1 MFTKLADT
9 SKAAIFSVLVLCMA
23 LVAAYLIAPASAFGE
38 ASRAAEPDF
47 AAIDRYVEKEMQTQ
61 RIPGLALGIVKGDRI
76 VHLEGFGKAE
86 PSGRLVTPQTP
97 FVLGSTTKSFTA
109 LAIMQLVEAGKVELD
124 APVQRYLPW
133 FRVADPEASARITV
147 RHLLNQTSG
156 FSTATGRSNA
166 ANSDTSE
173 DALEETVRGLRTAQL
188 AHPVGTTFEYSNP
201 NYWTL
206 GLIVQTVSGQSYES
220 YVRQHIF
227 APLDM
232 RHTFASKAQAQPQ
245 GLAMGHRYW
254 FGVPVAADLPDNRAQ
269 RPAGFLISN
278 AEDLSHYLSAQ
289 LDDGRY
295 GGAQVLSPAGIA
307 TLHQPAA
314 READSDT
321 FYAMG
326 WHVGPTNGVP
336 NGVPTVW
343 HDGSTPTY
351 HSNLVLV
358 PHRQWG
364 VVLLANA
371 EGFPQDTR
379 ISGIATGVTNM
390 LVGQEPLATKSDP
403 FILGVYIVV
412 LVLVTI
418 QIIGM
423 IRSVGVLR
431 RWRTQPERRPR
442 NWRGVLRHVVL
453 PLVLNLALAL
463 LLLVG
468 LPRFLGAPL
477 LGLTYVFSD
486 LGYTLLVGGVVAAVW
501 GIVRTVL
508 AYLVLRKTGTPSAT
522 RASSSRASVPKA
534 TEAPVEA

>member
-1 MFTKLADT
+1 
-9 SKAAIFSVLVLCMA
+9 
-23 LVAAYLIAPASAFGE
+23 
-38 ASRAAEPDF
+38 
-47 AAIDRYVEKEMQTQ
+47 
-61 RIPGLALGIVKGDRI
+61 
-76 VHLEGFGKAE
+76 
-86 PSGRLVTPQTP
+86 
-97 FVLGSTTKSFTA
+97 
-109 LAIMQLVEAGKVELD
+109 
-124 APVQRYLPW
+124 
-133 FRVADPEASARITV
+133 
-147 RHLLNQTSG
+147 
-156 FSTATGRSNA
+156 
-166 ANSDTSE
+166 
-173 DALEETVRGLRTAQL
+173 
-188 AHPVGTTFEYSNP
+188 
-201 NYWTL
+201 
-206 GLIVQTVSGQSYES
+206 
-220 YVRQHIF
+220 
-227 APLDM
+227 
-232 RHTFASKAQAQPQ
+232 
-245 GLAMGHRYW
+245 
-254 FGVPVAADLPDNRAQ
+254 
-269 RPAGFLISN
+269 
-278 AEDLSHYLSAQ
+278 
-289 LDDGRY
+289 
-295 GGAQVLSPAGIA
+295 
-307 TLHQPAA
+307 
-314 READSDT
+314 
-321 FYAMG
+321 MG